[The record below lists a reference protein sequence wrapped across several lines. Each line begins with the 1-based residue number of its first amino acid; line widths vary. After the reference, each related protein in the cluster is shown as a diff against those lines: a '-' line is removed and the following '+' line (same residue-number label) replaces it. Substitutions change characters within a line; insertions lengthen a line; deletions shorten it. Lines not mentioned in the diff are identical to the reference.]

1 MKHIR
6 FEQGLIIYDFDSGLN
21 SVDLFK
27 AEGDKK
33 VIQQLVSLYNQGKY
47 CYVLD
52 ADCCSVLSQWFCILM
67 LVCVFY
73 RLHCIIA

>member
-1 MKHIR
+1 MKLIP

-33 VIQQLVSLYNQGKY
+33 VIQQLVSLYNQGIY

-52 ADCCSVLSQWFCILM
+52 ADYCSF
-67 LVCVFY
+67 
-73 RLHCIIA
+73 

>member
-1 MKHIR
+1 VKLIP

-33 VIQQLVSLYNQGKY
+33 VIQQLVSLYNQGIY
-47 CYVLD
+47 CHVLD
-52 ADCCSVLSQWFCILM
+52 ADYCSV
-67 LVCVFY
+67 
-73 RLHCIIA
+73 